1 MGLVAADRDES
12 VDPGVDFYR
21 YANGGWID
29 ANPIPPG
36 YGAWGSFETVQV
48 RNESL
53 IQELLRRAAVGP
65 VNDLDRM
72 LGDFFTSGMDVDAVE
87 AAGLDPIRPLL
98 EAVAGISSA
107 ADVLTVLP
115 QLHGDGV
122 AAFFGFEVTVDHDD
136 STRHLLWLA
145 QAGLGLPERDSYF
158 SDAEPAVALRAA
170 YVAHVGAQLT
180 HVGVTE
186 AGATGEAVLDLE
198 TRLAELHLSPVE
210 ARDPG
215 LTLNRHDLDDLTAL
229 APGLDLPGYLRAIG
243 AGAATSV
250 NVMTPA
256 LFAGLFDVIS
266 ATDVA
271 ALRAYLAFHV
281 VRTFADALPT
291 AIDDEAFGFY
301 GRRLGGQQQQHE
313 RTKRVIDA
321 ITADVGEA
329 LSQRYVAETF
339 SPEAKSRALAMV
351 DAILVEM
358 RSSLETRT
366 WMTDATRAQ
375 ALEKLD
381 AVVVKIG
388 YPDRW
393 RDWTG
398 LELHRD
404 RYAENRIRAT
414 RFEVARQLRRITT
427 PVDESEWEMPPH
439 VVNAYYHPLRNEIVF
454 PAGILQPPMFDAAAD
469 DALNFGGI
477 GTVIAHEITHGFDDQ
492 GRRFDATGAF
502 RDWWTPEDE
511 ARYTELTTRLVD
523 QFDGYTVLG
532 DLHVNGRLTLGE
544 NIADLGG
551 LMLAERAH
559 ARVSEGAPDVDGLTP
574 ARRFYLANASVW
586 RATVSDELTRTLIQ
600 VDPHSPRHLR
610 VRGPFSNSRGFQTAF
625 GLGDDAPMLRP
636 PAERIEIW

>member
-21 YANGGWID
+21 YANGAWLD
-29 ANPIPPG
+29 ENPIPPG

-48 RNESL
+48 RNEAV
-53 IQELLRRAAVGP
+53 IEEILRRAASDP

-72 LGDFFTSGMDVDAVE
+72 LGDFFTSGMDVDAIE
-87 AAGLDPIRPLL
+87 AAGLEPIRPLL
-98 EAVAGISSA
+98 DAI
-107 ADVLTVLP
+107 ADVSSPADVMRLLP
-115 QLHGDGV
+115 QLHTDGIP
-122 AAFFGFEVTVDHDD
+122 AFFAFEATVDHDD
-136 STRHLLWLA
+136 STRYLLWLA

-158 SDAEPAVALRAA
+158 SETEAAAALRAA
-170 YVAHVGAQLT
+170 YVEHVGAQLAN
-180 HVGVTE
+180 VGD
-186 AGATGEAVLDLE
+186 AAQGNAVLELE

-215 LTLNRHDLDDLTAL
+215 RTLNRHDLAALTAL
-229 APGLDLPGYLRAIG
+229 APDLDLPGYLRAVG
-243 AGAATSV
+243 AGAATTV
-250 NVMTPA
+250 NVMSPA
-256 LFAGLFDVIS
+256 LFAGLAEIIA
-266 ATDVA
+266 ATDPAV
-271 ALRAYLAFHV
+271 LRAYLTFRV
-281 VRTFADALPT
+281 VQTLADALPK
-291 AIDDEAFGFY
+291 AVDDESFDFY

-329 LSQRYVAETF
+329 LSQRFVDETF
-339 SPEAKSRALAMV
+339 SPEAKERALAMV

-358 RSSLETRT
+358 RTSLETRE
-366 WMTDATRAQ
+366 WMSDPTRAQ

-381 AVVVKIG
+381 AIVVKIG

-398 LELHRD
+398 LALARHG
-404 RYAENRIRAT
+404 YAANRMRAT
-414 RFEVARQLRRITT
+414 RFEVERQLRRITM
-427 PVDESEWEMPPH
+427 PVDETEWEMPPH

-454 PAGILQPPMFDAAAD
+454 PAGILQPPMFDATAD

-511 ARYTELTTRLVD
+511 ARYAALTTRLVE
-523 QFDGYTVLG
+523 QFDAYAVLD
-532 DLHVNGRLTLGE
+532 DLHVNGQLTLGE

-559 ARVSEGAPDVDGLTP
+559 ARVSAGAGPVDGLTP
-574 ARRFYLANASVW
+574 AQRFFLANASVW
-586 RATVSDELTRTLIQ
+586 RGTVSDELARTLIQ

-610 VRGPFSNSRGFQTAF
+610 VRGPFSNSAAFQAAF
-625 GLGDDAPMLRP
+625 GLADDAPMLRAP
-636 PAERIEIW
+636 EERIEIW